1 MNTKTNF
8 PEVNLA
14 AEKMPRIKG
23 ISRVN
28 ASKNWR
34 YLIKWQRSS
43 KRKLNSNLLVIFSL
57 VNTPEILF

>member
-14 AEKMPRIKG
+14 AEKMPRIKD

-28 ASKNWR
+28 ASK
-34 YLIKWQRSS
+34 
-43 KRKLNSNLLVIFSL
+43 
-57 VNTPEILF
+57 TGAT